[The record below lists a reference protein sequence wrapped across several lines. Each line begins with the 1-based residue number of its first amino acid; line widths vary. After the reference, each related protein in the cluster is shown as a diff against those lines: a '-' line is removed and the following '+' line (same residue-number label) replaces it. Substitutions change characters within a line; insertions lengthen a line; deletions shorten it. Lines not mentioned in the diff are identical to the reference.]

1 MTRLRAHFPI
11 DKPNLCVT
19 LPGMSDSDDRIKR
32 TQASRKALL
41 SIRARQDALIT
52 TASAWLDG
60 CADEEG
66 EGEADDVMG
75 FIRASLDDQVL
86 MTAGMTYTL
95 KCSAKQ
101 AACLMMFAQIG
112 VSQML
117 LEQGEVEGLIHY
129 GSGD

>member
-1 MTRLRAHFPI
+1 
-11 DKPNLCVT
+11 
-19 LPGMSDSDDRIKR
+19 MSDPDDRIKR
-32 TQASRKALL
+32 TQASRNALL
-41 SIRARQDALIT
+41 SIRAKQDALIT

-60 CADEEG
+60 CADEEY
-66 EGEADDVMG
+66 EAEDIMG
-75 FIRASLDDQVL
+75 FIRDSLEDQAL
-86 MTAGMTYTL
+86 LGPGMTYSL
-95 KCSAKQ
+95 KCSGKQ